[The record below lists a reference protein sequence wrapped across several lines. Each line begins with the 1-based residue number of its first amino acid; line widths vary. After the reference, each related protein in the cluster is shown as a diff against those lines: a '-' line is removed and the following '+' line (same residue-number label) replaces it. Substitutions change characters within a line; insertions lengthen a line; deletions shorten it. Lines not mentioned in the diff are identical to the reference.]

1 MKELMLIKPA
11 NQKSAIFVTTGIFQ
25 AMDLRFNRMSAMDA
39 VIYAV
44 SMNLGDIAIL
54 NINGTDYGCIISQI
68 SKHETRNLISMYL
81 RVLFDSFTVRF
92 TLTFDECLFDC
103 L

>member
-1 MKELMLIKPA
+1 
-11 NQKSAIFVTTGIFQ
+11 
-25 AMDLRFNRMSAMDA
+25 MSAMDA

-44 SMNLGDIAIL
+44 SINLSDIAIL
-54 NINGTDYGCIISQI
+54 NINCTDYGSIISQI
-68 SKHETRNLISMYL
+68 SKNETINLISMYL

-92 TLTFDECLFDC
+92 TFTFDECLFDC